1 MAYNDLIGKYGWD
14 AVTIL
19 YENNESMSRL
29 KEVLDRT
36 AKVSDYHIIIKL
48 RLKYSVLRVYQIII
62 NIHTKVHTE
71 ISIVNFAL

>member
-36 AKVSDYHIIIKL
+36 AKVSDFHTIMNHMTTEYLLYKLIKL
-48 RLKYSVLRVYQIII
+48 ELAFIKICILKYL
-62 NIHTKVHTE
+62 
-71 ISIVNFAL
+71 L

>member
-36 AKVSDYHIIIKL
+36 AKVSDCYIFIKKLSAGCFLIIID
-48 RLKYSVLRVYQIII
+48 
-62 NIHTKVHTE
+62 IHTKVHTE
-71 ISIVNFAL
+71 ILI

>member
-36 AKVSDYHIIIKL
+36 AKVQNFDCRPLNGSLLEKIL
-48 RLKYSVLRVYQIII
+48 RCLFT
-62 NIHTKVHTE
+62 N
-71 ISIVNFAL
+71 

>member
-36 AKVSDYHIIIKL
+36 AKVSDCHIIIKL
-48 RLKYSVLRVYQIII
+48 ILIQ
-62 NIHTKVHTE
+62 
-71 ISIVNFAL
+71 

>member
-36 AKVSDYHIIIKL
+36 AKVSDF
-48 RLKYSVLRVYQIII
+48 
-62 NIHTKVHTE
+62 HTIMK
-71 ISIVNFAL
+71 

>member
-1 MAYNDLIGKYGWD
+1 MICIIAQAYNDIIGKYGWD

-36 AKVSDYHIIIKL
+36 AKVK
-48 RLKYSVLRVYQIII
+48 QI
-62 NIHTKVHTE
+62 
-71 ISIVNFAL
+71 LL